1 MSFKIA
7 FIGGGSVLWTP
18 RLCSDMFLEESLQG
32 SELHLVDVDPKS
44 MLLTQRYL
52 EACTQHIECNW
63 KIVISEMDAALTDA
77 DVVIVSIS
85 TGGLE
90 SMQRDYDIPA
100 KYGVLHTVGDTV
112 GPAGISRTLRN
123 VPVFLGIAAK
133 MEKLCPDSYM
143 VHVTNPLSQ
152 LTRAV
157 SKATSIKCVGLC
169 HEYIGIIKMLQNFF
183 QLESRDEVD
192 SLCLGVN
199 HFTFMPKLFV
209 KGMENPEAHL
219 TLANYLKYELEQ
231 DGTLETGTTDDEIKK
246 LIVSSEKLYPYYFN
260 FYMYEQF
267 GYFPVSGSNHLCEN
281 LPYFNGSEDV
291 LKKYH
296 LHRKGVLPGRAD
308 RKVVKADR
316 LISILDEGSVPDEA
330 LSRSNEM
337 LCDVVVG
344 LCAGEARRVVVA
356 HANVGQ
362 IDNLPRDVA
371 VETWATASL
380 SGINPV
386 ASGNIPLQ
394 LKGVMEQIIVEQEL
408 TVDAAI
414 RGDKKTFTQALF
426 NSPQLPCK
434 DRAGELAEEL
444 LAANHA
450 FLPQFK

>member
-1 MSFKIA
+1 MSYKIA

-18 RLCSDMFLEESLQG
+18 RLCSDMFLEESLQE
-32 SELHLVDVDPKS
+32 SELHLVDVDPES
-44 MLLTQRYL
+44 MNLTKRYL
-52 EACTQHIECNW
+52 EACNQHIGCNW
-63 KIVISEMDAALTDA
+63 KIVISGLNAALADA

-100 KYGVLHTVGDTV
+100 KYGVYHTVGDTV

-123 VPVFLGIAAK
+123 VPVFLDIAEK
-133 MEKLCPDSYM
+133 MEKLCPNSTM

-157 SKATSIKCVGLC
+157 SKATPIKCVGLC
-169 HEYIGIIKMLQNFF
+169 HEYIGIIKMLQNYFH
-183 QLESRDEVD
+183 LEDRDELD

-209 KGMENPEAHL
+209 KGVKNPEARL
-219 TLANYLKYELEQ
+219 TLTDYLKYEMEN
-231 DGTLETGTTDDEIKK
+231 DGTFETGTTDDEVKK

-260 FYMYEQF
+260 FYMYEQL

-281 LPYFNGSEDV
+281 LPYFNGSEDL

-308 RKVVKADR
+308 RKVVKTDR
-316 LISILDEGSVPDEA
+316 LISILEEGAVPDEV
-330 LSRSNEM
+330 LTRSNEM

-356 HANVGQ
+356 YPNRGQ

-386 ASGNIPLQ
+386 ASGNMPLQ

-414 RGDKKTFTQALF
+414 RGDKATFIQALF
-426 NSPQLPCK
+426 NSPQLHCK
-434 DRAGELAEEL
+434 DRARDLAEEL
-444 LAANHA
+444 LAANQD
-450 FLPQFK
+450 FLPQFN

>member
-1 MSFKIA
+1 M
-7 FIGGGSVLWTP
+7 WTP
-18 RLCSDMFLEESLQG
+18 RLCSDMFLEESLRG
-32 SELHLVDVDPKS
+32 SELHLVDVDPES
-44 MLLTQRYL
+44 LSLTRRYL
-52 EACTQHIECNW
+52 EACNQHIGYDW
-63 KIVISEMDAALTDA
+63 KIVNSELDAALADA

-100 KYGVLHTVGDTV
+100 KYGIYHTVGDTV

-123 VPVFLGIAAK
+123 VPVFLDIAAR

-183 QLESRDEVD
+183 QIEGRDEID

-199 HFTFMPKLFV
+199 HFTFMPKLYV
-209 KGMENPEAHL
+209 KGMENPGARL
-219 TLANYLKYELEQ
+219 TLADYLKYEMER
-231 DGTLETGTTDDEIKK
+231 DGAFETGTTDDEVQK
-246 LIVSSEKLYPYYFN
+246 LIVSSEKLFPYYFN
-260 FYMYEQF
+260 FYMYEQL

-281 LPYFNGSEDV
+281 LPYFNGSEEL
-291 LKKYH
+291 LKQYH
-296 LHRKGVLPGRAD
+296 LHRKGVLPGRAE
-308 RKVVKADR
+308 RKVVKTNR
-316 LISILDEGSVPDEA
+316 LISILDEGAVPDEA
-330 LSRSNEM
+330 LTRSNEM

-344 LCAGEARRVVVA
+344 LCAGEARRVIVA

-362 IDNLPRDVA
+362 IDNLPREVA

-414 RGDKKTFTQALF
+414 RGDGKTFAQALF
-426 NSPQLPCK
+426 NSPELFRK
-434 DRAGELAEEL
+434 DRAEELAEEL
-444 LAANHA
+444 LAANSE

>member
-18 RLCSDMFLEESLQG
+18 RLCSDMFLEVSLQG
-32 SELHLVDVDPKS
+32 SELHLVDIDRAS
-44 MLLTQRYL
+44 MELTKRYL
-52 EACTQHIECNW
+52 ELCNQHIGCKW
-63 KIVISEMDAALTDA
+63 KIVLSEMDAALTDA

-90 SMQRDYDIPA
+90 AMQRDYDIPA
-100 KYGVLHTVGDTV
+100 KYGVHHTVGDTV

-123 VPVFLGIAAK
+123 VPVFLDIAKK
-133 MEKLCPDSYM
+133 MEKLCPDSTM

-183 QLESRDEVD
+183 QLENRDDLD
-192 SLCLGVN
+192 SLTLGVN

-209 KGMENPEAHL
+209 KGMKNPEAQL
-219 TLANYLKYELEQ
+219 TLANYLKYEMEQ
-231 DGTLETGTTDDEIKK
+231 DGTIKTGTTDDEVNK
-246 LIVSSEKLYPYYFN
+246 LIVSSEKLYPYYFQ
-260 FYMYEQF
+260 FYMYEQL
-267 GYFPVSGSNHLCEN
+267 GYFPISGSNHLCEN
-281 LPYFNGSEDV
+281 LPYFNGSNEV

-296 LHRKGVLPGRAD
+296 IHRKGVLPGREEQ
-308 RKVVKADR
+308 RGIRRDR
-316 LISILDEGSVPDEA
+316 LLSILEEGSVPNEA
-330 LSRSNEM
+330 LSRSHEM

-344 LCAGEARRVVVA
+344 LCAGEARRAVVA

-362 IDNLPRDVA
+362 IDNLPREVV
-371 VETWATASL
+371 VESWATASL
-380 SGINPV
+380 SGIHPV
-386 ASGNIPLQ
+386 ASGNMPLQ
-394 LKGVMEQIIVEQEL
+394 LKGLMEQIIVEQEL
-408 TVDAAI
+408 SVEAAI
-414 RGDKKTFTQALF
+414 TGDKKTFVQALF
-426 NSPQLPCK
+426 NSPQLHCK
-434 DRAGELAEEL
+434 DRARDLAEEL